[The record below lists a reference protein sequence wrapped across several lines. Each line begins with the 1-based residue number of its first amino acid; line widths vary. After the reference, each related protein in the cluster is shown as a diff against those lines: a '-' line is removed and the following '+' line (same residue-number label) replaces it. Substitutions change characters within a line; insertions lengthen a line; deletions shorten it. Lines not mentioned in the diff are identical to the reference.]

1 MNILFKHIQQLLQIR
16 PNEEKLVRG
25 QAMAELPLIEH
36 AYLLV
41 ENGRISSFGHME
53 DCPSGDFDQ
62 EIDAS
67 GRLLLPSWCDSHTH
81 LVYAGNRIQEFEWRL
96 QGRTYAEIAEA
107 GGGILNSAKKL
118 QDCPEEE
125 LFHQSQSRLEALLK
139 LGTGAIEIKS
149 GYGLSVEA
157 ELKMLRVIRRLR
169 KAYDL
174 PVQSTLL
181 GCHALPQEFKGR
193 KDEYVSQVIHELLP
207 LAAEEGLIDFVDIF
221 CEKGYFD
228 LMDTQRLIEAGKEMG
243 FPAKIHVNQFHSMG
257 GIEVAVQSGALSVDH
272 LEVLTEAD
280 LQALR
285 GGGTIPVALPACS
298 FFLDLPYTPAR
309 QIIES
314 GLPLALASDFNPGS
328 APTGNMNWVVAT
340 ASVKMGLTP
349 AEAINAATLNG
360 AYAMGLSHEV
370 GSITVGKRANLLLTK
385 PLPNYAALTYHFG
398 EHQLHQVF
406 LGGQLI
412 VTHP

>member
-1 MNILFKHIQQLLQIR
+1 MSILFKHIQQLLQVR

-25 QAMAELPLIEH
+25 QAMAELPLLEN

-41 ENGRISSFGHME
+41 ENGRIASFGQME
-53 DCPSGDFDQ
+53 DCPDGGFDQ
-62 EIDAS
+62 EIDAR

-96 QGRTYAEIAEA
+96 QGRSYAEIAEA

-118 QDCPEEE
+118 QVCSEED
-125 LFHQSQSRLEALLK
+125 LYQQSQARLETLLK

-149 GYGLSVEA
+149 GYGLSMEA
-157 ELKMLRVIRRLR
+157 ELKMLRVIRRLSQT
-169 KAYDL
+169 YNL
-174 PVQSTLL
+174 PVRSTLL
-181 GCHALPQEFKGR
+181 ACHALPQEFKGR
-193 KDEYVSQVIHELLP
+193 KEEYVTQVIDELLP
-207 LAAEEGLIDFVDIF
+207 RATEENLVDFVDIF

-228 LMDTQRLIEAGKEMG
+228 LLDTQRMMEAGNQLG
-243 FPAKIHVNQFHSMG
+243 LPAKIHVNQFHALG
-257 GIEVAVQSGALSVDH
+257 GVEVAVQLGALSVDH
-272 LEVLTEAD
+272 LEVLNDAD

-285 GGGTIPVALPACS
+285 GGETMPVALPACS

-309 QIIES
+309 KIIEA

-360 AYAMGLSHEV
+360 AYAMGLVDEV
-370 GSITVGKRANLLLTK
+370 GSIAVGKRANLLLTK
-385 PLPNYAALTYHFG
+385 PLPNYAAL
-398 EHQLHQVF
+398 
-406 LGGQLI
+406 
-412 VTHP
+412 